1 MHIIIK
7 IIKIKKYIFCDQKRR
22 VNANYTNTPMASSE
36 GNWMTIQN
44 NGLYWMNV
52 FHPRQ
57 TIKC

>member
-1 MHIIIK
+1 M
-7 IIKIKKYIFCDQKRR
+7 
-22 VNANYTNTPMASSE
+22 NTPMASSE
-36 GNWMTIQN
+36 GNWMTIQNN

>member
-1 MHIIIK
+1 MY
-7 IIKIKKYIFCDQKRR
+7 YIHFFGIRKRR

-52 FHPRQ
+52 FHPSQ
-57 TIKC
+57 TTKC